1 MKQKNVKCQLPD
13 YGINLSDKVIIQL
26 WVGSGDL
33 GKELKDQ
40 FL

>member
-13 YGINLSDKVIIQL
+13 YGINLDDKVITQL
-26 WVGSGDL
+26 WVGSDL
-33 GKELKDQ
+33 SKELKDR